1 MRIAFIA
8 DPRFAARERP
18 LLSRLAVGLLDEIAP
33 PVIIEPASAEPRPH
47 SGPIQHLVWE
57 DRGFT
62 LTLNL
67 RIERITAAI
76 EQRKLNPDIDH
87 ALGTDAWQPAIR
99 IAKRTHAALLLEVES
114 DDALSRVQTNDRS
127 IAAITAHQQPNTPG
141 ANHQSTIP
149 AAAFIASDPALET
162 PLRQSATNL
171 PVHLAPWGV
180 HRAPRPNPA
189 GPPATTPDRPSA
201 VCLIPA
207 PGSPP
212 PIPTLTALAD
222 IAQQRSIHLF
232 IDEAAAAGSRGR
244 LWNTLEN
251 LGLSASADIVP
262 NLEENRELTLRC
274 DILALPGPAARARS
288 IVLDAMAARLAVVAD
303 PDPLVEPLARS
314 DLYRPAAPR
323 DIDAWRHALL
333 NALDTDPATD
343 PRREA
348 AARYAD
354 EQRRPSA
361 HITALLNIYNDLTAP
376 KALAFK
382 KAAG

>member
-8 DPRFAARERP
+8 DPEFATRERP
-18 LLSRLAVGLLDEIAP
+18 LLARLAVGLLDEIAP

-47 SGPIQHLVWE
+47 SGPIQHVVWE

-67 RIERITAAI
+67 RIERITSAL
-76 EQRKLNPDIDH
+76 QRRKLTPDIVH

-99 IAKRTHAALLLEVES
+99 LARRTHAALLLEVES
-114 DDALSRVQTNDRS
+114 QSALARVHTADRA
-127 IAAITAHQQPNTPG
+127 IAAI
-141 ANHQSTIP
+141 ANPLTTDPAATNQDSPIP
-149 AAAFIASDPALET
+149 AAAFIASDPALEP
-162 PLRQSATNL
+162 PLQQHAKHL

-180 HRAPRPNPA
+180 HRAPRPGSA
-189 GPPATTPDRPSA
+189 ERPATTTDRPTA

-212 PIPTLTALAD
+212 PLPTLTALAD
-222 IAQQRSIHLF
+222 IAHLTPLHLF

-251 LGLSASADIVP
+251 LGLSSSADIVP

-303 PDPLVEPLARS
+303 PDHLVEPLARS

-323 DIDAWRHALL
+323 DIDAWRQALQ
-333 NALDTDPATD
+333 NAIEADPAAD

-361 HITALLNIYNDLTAP
+361 HITALLSTYNALTAP

-382 KAAG
+382 QAAG